1 MEAFRI
7 AMYFFEMLLKK
18 VKDIALK
25 QEKGQW
31 FGYIKEIT

>member
-1 MEAFRI
+1 MKAYRK
-7 AMYFFEMLLKK
+7 AMYFFGMLYKK
-18 VKDIALK
+18 DKEIALK